1 MMFGQ
6 PNYGV
11 YQQPIYSQPQMPQMQ
26 DPMMQMRP
34 QYQSPAQIPQ
44 YQAPAQQAP
53 QSGGQSI
60 IWVPNEQAANDFI
73 VAPNNA
79 VTLWDMNAPVVY
91 VKKADASGKPAMT
104 TYDLVE
110 RSTAPVS
117 PTAPQTVPTVEY
129 VTRKDFDELAAK
141 VAALSVKP
149 VRKAKEAENESTV

>member
-6 PNYGV
+6 QPYV
-11 YQQPIYSQPQMPQMQ
+11 YQQPIYNQP
-26 DPMMQMRP
+26 PMMQEPIMRP
-34 QYQSPAQIPQ
+34 QYQP
-44 YQAPAQQAP
+44 APAMQYPTPQPQPQQP
-53 QSGGQSI
+53 SGGQSI
-60 IWVPNEQAANDFI
+60 IWVPNEQAANEFI

-91 VKKADASGKPAMT
+91 VKKADASGKPTMT

-110 RSTAPVS
+110 RVAAPVS
-117 PTAPQTVPTVEY
+117 RIAPQTAPMAEY

-149 VRKAKEAENESTV
+149 VRKAKEADNESTV

>member
-6 PNYGV
+6 QPYV
-11 YQQPIYSQPQMPQMQ
+11 YQQPIYSQPISQPMQ
-26 DPMMQMRP
+26 EPMMRP
-34 QYQSPAQIPQ
+34 QYQPTPQMQ
-44 YQAPAQQAP
+44 YQPPQPQQP
-53 QSGGQSI
+53 SGGQSI
-60 IWVPNEQAANDFI
+60 IWVPNEKAANEFI

-91 VKKADASGKPAMT
+91 VKKADASGKPDMK

-110 RSTAPVS
+110 RVQAATPPVAPRTE
-117 PTAPQTVPTVEY
+117 PMAEY

-149 VRKAKEAENESTV
+149 VRKAKEADNEPTV

>member
-1 MMFGQ
+1 MFGQ
-6 PNYGV
+6 QPYV
-11 YQQPIYSQPQMPQMQ
+11 YQQPIYNQPPMQ
-26 DPMMQMRP
+26 EPMMRP
-34 QYQSPAQIPQ
+34 QYQPQMQYPAPQ
-44 YQAPAQQAP
+44 P

-60 IWVPNEQAANDFI
+60 IWVPNEKAANEFI

-110 RSTAPVS
+110 RVTAPVS
-117 PTAPQTVPTVEY
+117 PAAPQTVPMTDY

-141 VAALSVKP
+141 VATLSVRP
-149 VRKAKEAENESTV
+149 VRKTKEADNEPTV

>member
-6 PNYGV
+6 QPYV
-11 YQQPIYSQPQMPQMQ
+11 YQQPIYNQP
-26 DPMMQMRP
+26 PMMQEPMMRP
-34 QYQSPAQIPQ
+34 QYQPAP
-44 YQAPAQQAP
+44 
-53 QSGGQSI
+53 S
-60 IWVPNEQAANDFI
+60 
-73 VAPNNA
+73 
-79 VTLWDMNAPVVY
+79 LWDMNAPVVY

-149 VRKAKEAENESTV
+149 VRKMKEAENESTV

>member
-1 MMFGQ
+1 MFGQ
-6 PNYGV
+6 QPYV
-11 YQQPIYSQPQMPQMQ
+11 YQQPIYNQPTMQ
-26 DPMMQMRP
+26 PMQEPMMRP
-34 QYQSPAQIPQ
+34 QYQPAPQ
-44 YQAPAQQAP
+44 YPTPQPQPQ
-53 QSGGQSI
+53 QSGGQPI
-60 IWVPNEQAANDFI
+60 IWVPNEKAANEFI

-149 VRKAKEAENESTV
+149 VRKAKEADNNESTV

>member
-6 PNYGV
+6 QPYV
-11 YQQPIYSQPQMPQMQ
+11 YQQPIYNQPPMQ
-26 DPMMQMRP
+26 PMQEPMMRP
-34 QYQSPAQIPQ
+34 QYQS
-44 YQAPAQQAP
+44 AP
-53 QSGGQSI
+53 QMQYPPPQPQPQQPSGGQSI

-79 VTLWDMNAPVVY
+79 VTRWDMNAPVVY
-91 VKKADASGKPAMT
+91 GKKADASGKPTMT

-110 RSTAPVS
+110 RAAAHAMPA
-117 PTAPQTVPTVEY
+117 APQTAPMPEY

-149 VRKAKEAENESTV
+149 VRKAKEADNESTV